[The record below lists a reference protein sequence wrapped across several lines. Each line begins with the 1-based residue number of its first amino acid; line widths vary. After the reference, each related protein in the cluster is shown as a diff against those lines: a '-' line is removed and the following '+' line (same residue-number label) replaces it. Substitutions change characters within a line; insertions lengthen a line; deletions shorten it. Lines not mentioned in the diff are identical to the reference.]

1 MKTKEY
7 LGQYIKAKRY
17 AESCFD
23 RLDEAL
29 NISAKSPRLDGM
41 PKVPADGDLAD
52 TVAKIERI
60 KQKAEAARQKALDLA
75 EEIQDV
81 IEAVPDMEEQR
92 LLRLRYINGMKW
104 EEVADAMGY
113 SVQHIFRLHGDAL
126 ISAEGFRKDESK

>member
-1 MKTKEY
+1 MTAASAIRRSKPTKQEP
-7 LGQYIKAKRY
+7 
-17 AESCFD
+17 SNC
-23 RLDEAL
+23 
-29 NISAKSPRLDGM
+29 SPHLS
-41 PKVPADGDLAD
+41 
-52 TVAKIERI
+52 
-60 KQKAEAARQKALDLA
+60 AARQKALDLA